1 MQAMS
6 LGDKIKQLP
15 AAPGVY
21 LMKDGQGG
29 VLYVG
34 KSKNLKAR
42 VQSYFQSSSNQSPK
56 TKKLVRHLKDFDC
69 IPTDTELE
77 ALLLESK
84 LIKKLKPLYNRML
97 KRHKAYTYI
106 LIKRE
111 QGLRRIKTAS
121 AADDDGHSLYF
132 GPFFNKNRVEET
144 LSGLK
149 RFLRI
154 DCNSLAENA
163 PCLNHS
169 LGLCLGHCFQKE
181 KRAEYE
187 RIIDRI
193 IRLLQKQDETIFRD
207 MEEEMKLAS
216 ARLDFER
223 AAGLKKTLDSL
234 HSLVKK
240 EEVARFTRA
249 NHKIVLAEALGEG
262 TVKFFFIHRNK
273 IVLKKKINVHQAA
286 GEHSLEKLAALA
298 ADCYAQNIPAPPFV
312 RKEEMDQSQIIFNYL
327 HHGTC
332 SHAFIE
338 DAWLAPE
345 NRKTL
350 KKLLAVLLQKE
361 K

>member
-1 MQAMS
+1 M
-6 LGDKIKQLP
+6 
-15 AAPGVY
+15 
-21 LMKDGQGG
+21 
-29 VLYVG
+29 
-34 KSKNLKAR
+34 
-42 VQSYFQSSSNQSPK
+42 
-56 TKKLVRHLKDFDC
+56 
-69 IPTDTELE
+69 
-77 ALLLESK
+77 
-84 LIKKLKPLYNRML
+84 
-97 KRHKAYTYI
+97 
-106 LIKRE
+106 IKRE

-154 DCNSLAENA
+154 DCNSLAEDA

-286 GEHSLEKLAALA
+286 ANIFWKNWPLSPRTVMPKTFPRPLLSEKKKWINRKSSSTICITGLAATLLLKM
-298 ADCYAQNIPAPPFV
+298 PG
-312 RKEEMDQSQIIFNYL
+312 SL
-327 HHGTC
+327 
-332 SHAFIE
+332 
-338 DAWLAPE
+338 
-345 NRKTL
+345 RKTG
-350 KKLLAVLLQKE
+350 KH
-361 K
+361 